1 MHLHVRRLTR
11 AFSDIAREPG
21 RTGRAMA
28 RGQRVAEVL
37 VAGAVIAGRPASSR
51 PAGRAATSRLTAS
64 C

>member
-1 MHLHVRRLTR
+1 MHFQVRRLNR
-11 AFSDIAREPG
+11 AFSDNAREPG

-28 RGQRVAEVL
+28 RGERVAEAL
-37 VAGAVIAGRPASSR
+37 VAGGVIAGRPAGSR